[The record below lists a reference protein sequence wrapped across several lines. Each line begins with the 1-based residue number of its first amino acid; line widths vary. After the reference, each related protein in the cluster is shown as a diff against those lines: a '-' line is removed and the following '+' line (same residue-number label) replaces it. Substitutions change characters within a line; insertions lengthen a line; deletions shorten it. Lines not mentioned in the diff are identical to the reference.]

1 MASEIRE
8 ERKNIRHL
16 ARMTQRFRDCRVRDF
31 EISTF
36 KTPLEA
42 NLKLVE
48 VGEEAVTCDPDCL

>member
-16 ARMTQRFRDCRVRDF
+16 ARMTQRFRDCRVRDL

-42 NLKLVE
+42 NLRLVE
-48 VGEEAVTCDPDCL
+48 VGE